1 MGSYCV
7 KINKS
12 LLTSGKIT
20 LPNDAVKTLM
30 DVSNWEVGQSKDIKL
45 IFKDKEYL
53 GKFAFKVRNARNS
66 SNGGK
71 PYYQISYN
79 IELTKALKKE
89 FIHTY
94 LSLAAERI
102 SHEQKL
108 KYHRSSDEVNRE
120 VLQLKSNR
128 DNIIYLS
135 TFLKL
140 NTEYDLIFEQMIE
153 RNMLYLFENEKEKS
167 ANEDIIEYSS
177 KWISKDELYLHK
189 DVSNAVYYLVDT
201 INKEIYI
208 GYCSNLGN
216 RVKSNRKEIPN
227 WDMFKYETIKPEY
240 INIKGKI
247 ESHAIRAFASF
258 LENGAN
264 EPFLKISEFKLKNKA
279 WAKRK

>member
-1 MGSYCV
+1 M
-7 KINKS
+7 
-12 LLTSGKIT
+12 
-20 LPNDAVKTLM
+20 
-30 DVSNWEVGQSKDIKL
+30 
-45 IFKDKEYL
+45 
-53 GKFAFKVRNARNS
+53 
-66 SNGGK
+66 
-71 PYYQISYN
+71 
-79 IELTKALKKE
+79 
-89 FIHTY
+89 
-94 LSLAAERI
+94 
-102 SHEQKL
+102 
-108 KYHRSSDEVNRE
+108 
-120 VLQLKSNR
+120 
-128 DNIIYLS
+128 
-135 TFLKL
+135 L
-140 NTEYDLIFEQMIE
+140 N
-153 RNMLYLFENEKEKS
+153 LFENEKEKS

-189 DVSNAVYYLVDT
+189 DVRNAVYYLVDT

-216 RVKSNRKEIPN
+216 RVKFNRKEIPN